1 MTLYNADDSSTLNCH
16 ATYLSAHANSGDTR
30 CNVLN
35 QYIVCHLFV
44 LSGSDFKNAFTLLHE
59 AEGKIKKIIIE
70 KFDEAVRM
78 SDRASIER

>member
-16 ATYLSAHANSGDTR
+16 ATYLRVHANSGDTR

-35 QYIVCHLFV
+35 QYNVCHLFV